1 MLIKIPY
8 MVFIDGK
15 MAEKSKTREI
25 TITEEGGKF
34 TSFFKRFKSEKSEFD
49 FEGLGVLRNLLS
61 NEKARMLNVIKN
73 RKPNSIYE
81 LARILKRDFK
91 SVSCDVKA
99 LEKFGFIDMIAE
111 KTGKRERLKPILAV
125 DSMYIHVKL

>member
-1 MLIKIPY
+1 MLVRIPY
-8 MVFIDGK
+8 IVFIDDK

-25 TITEEGGKF
+25 TIIEEGGTF
-34 TSFFKRFKSEKSEFD
+34 TSFFKRFKNEKAEFD

-61 NEKARMLNVIKN
+61 NEKARLINVIKN

-81 LARILKRDFK
+81 LAKILKRDFK
-91 SVSCDVKA
+91 SVNGDIKA
-99 LEKFGFIDMIAE
+99 LEKFGFVNMIAE
-111 KTGKRERLKPILAV
+111 KTGKRERLKPVLAV